1 MSYFLRRSIPFW
13 PKCSRRSYMKSWLNM
28 YMVDQGVIE
37 TPSRSLILRHAK
49 ILVEQ
54 TVRFAVVNVLE
65 ISQNIRFKAIFS
77 LSDAFSILS
86 WVAIPLKHIK
96 RLESLKISLEKYI
109 ASPLIRRFWV
119 KYTAFL
125 KPLYSAFIL
134 YTLAQWLSI
143 TLGFWSNGHILE
155 PCGRC

>member
-1 MSYFLRRSIPFW
+1 MSYFPLLSNPVRPVLDAFYFGCTLSCRGNLAYAEKH
-13 PKCSRRSYMKSWLNM
+13 PKTSSTKTVII
-28 YMVDQGVIE
+28 VDLEGFELSSKQ
-37 TPSRSLILRHAK
+37 LLLRHAK
-49 ILVEQ
+49 IL
-54 TVRFAVVNVLE
+54 VVNVLE

-77 LSDAFSILS
+77 LFDAFSILS

-125 KPLYSAFIL
+125 KPLYSAFWIF
-134 YTLAQWLSI
+134 TRWL
-143 TLGFWSNGHILE
+143 NGSV
-155 PCGRC
+155 

>member
-1 MSYFLRRSIPFW
+1 MDAFYFGCTLSCRGNLAYAEKH
-13 PKCSRRSYMKSWLNM
+13 PKTSSTKTVII
-28 YMVDQGVIE
+28 VDLEGFE
-37 TPSRSLILRHAK
+37 PSSKQLLLRHAK
-49 ILVEQ
+49 ILV
-54 TVRFAVVNVLE
+54 VNVVE

-125 KPLYSAFIL
+125 KPLYSAFWIF
-134 YTLAQWLSI
+134 TRWL
-143 TLGFWSNGHILE
+143 NGSV
-155 PCGRC
+155 

>member
-1 MSYFLRRSIPFW
+1 
-13 PKCSRRSYMKSWLNM
+13 
-28 YMVDQGVIE
+28 MVDQGVIE

-143 TLGFWSNGHILE
+143 TLGF
-155 PCGRC
+155 

>member
-1 MSYFLRRSIPFW
+1 MSLLSAFAQGFVNRVLQRSTA
-13 PKCSRRSYMKSWLNM
+13 
-28 YMVDQGVIE
+28 QGVVYLLNIR
-37 TPSRSLILRHAK
+37 TNCGDNGGSNPVSDCLFWDTLRF
-49 ILVEQ
+49 L
-54 TVRFAVVNVLE
+54 VVNVLG

-77 LSDAFSILS
+77 PSVAFSILS

-109 ASPLIRRFWV
+109 ASPLIRGFWV

-125 KPLYSAFIL
+125 KPLYSAFWIL

-143 TLGFWSNGHILE
+143 TLGF
-155 PCGRC
+155 

>member
-1 MSYFLRRSIPFW
+1 MSP
-13 PKCSRRSYMKSWLNM
+13 PKIQEYRIVLGPSKKSRR
-28 YMVDQGVIE
+28 VDLAGVE
-37 TPSRSLILRHAK
+37 PASKQLLLRHAK
-49 ILVEQ
+49 ILV
-54 TVRFAVVNVLE
+54 VNVVE

-77 LSDAFSILS
+77 PSVAFSILS

-125 KPLYSAFIL
+125 KPLYSAFWIF
-134 YTLAQWLSI
+134 TRWL
-143 TLGFWSNGHILE
+143 NGSV
-155 PCGRC
+155 